1 MGSTSSS
8 GIKHLCRQAGQP
20 GEGLAWERDDYLQS
34 TEEVVEQDGKQG
46 LQGNV
51 DKREI
56 PFKGKKKAFLL

>member
-1 MGSTSSS
+1 M
-8 GIKHLCRQAGQP
+8 
-20 GEGLAWERDDYLQS
+20 
-34 TEEVVEQDGKQG
+34 EQDGKQG